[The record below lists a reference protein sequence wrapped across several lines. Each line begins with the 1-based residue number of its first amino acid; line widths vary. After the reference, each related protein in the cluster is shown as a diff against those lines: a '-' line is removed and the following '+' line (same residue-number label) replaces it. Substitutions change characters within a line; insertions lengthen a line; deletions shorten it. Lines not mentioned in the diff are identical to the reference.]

1 MDKELETYVDVVL
14 EQQNYRNGIFATLGQ
29 IVSALTTWYVSGVG
43 LYRGSIDERQA
54 HVYKAG
60 GWSWMDLWLETY
72 VQQVMDK
79 QPKTDG
85 IDLMPRLTN
94 LLRKLGL
101 AKKAANVAW
110 IGFTAHVFSVISEII
125 LLCEWILSLKYH
137 YPNQW
142 SDQWSDLVF

>member
-60 GWSWMDLWLETY
+60 GWS
-72 VQQVMDK
+72 
-79 QPKTDG
+79 
-85 IDLMPRLTN
+85 
-94 LLRKLGL
+94 
-101 AKKAANVAW
+101 
-110 IGFTAHVFSVISEII
+110 
-125 LLCEWILSLKYH
+125 
-137 YPNQW
+137 
-142 SDQWSDLVF
+142 